1 MPCAAKCQF
10 KVEMFNLFNHPQ
22 FGPPNTALGSGTFGQ
37 VTSDANQPRIGQF
50 SLCLNY

>member
-1 MPCAAKCQF
+1 
-10 KVEMFNLFNHPQ
+10 MFNLFNHPQ